1 MGQNPISNNPL
12 PQQVFEERAAGGEH
26 PVDTRRLQP
35 AFRKRHYPLPNIVGS
50 QQRRVE
56 RSLLRPEKIEQHP
69 DVAAVALHRIGRIAP
84 DALYVGEICFREVGH
99 DKKD

>member
-1 MGQNPISNNPL
+1 MAELLQEAGL
-12 PQQVFEERAAGGEH
+12 PDGVFNVVQGRAEA
-26 PVDTRRLQP
+26 VNRL
-35 AFRKRHYPLPNIVGS
+35 IT
-50 QQRRVE
+50 
-56 RSLLRPEKIEQHP
+56 HP